1 MNSFLKPS
9 HLKLLLSTFLLFFV
23 LGMTAL
29 YAVKIEFHTFE
40 NKAQEKLYLQLIA
53 ELRCVK
59 CQNQNLAESNAELAM
74 DMREKAYELIIKGGS
89 RDDVVKYMTDRYG
102 DFVLYNPPFKVQT
115 LLLWIGPPIFLILSL
130 LMLFRLIRNQK
141 KQPVEAL
148 SDTDRDAVRELF
160 TSNAPIN
167 NKEK

>member
-1 MNSFLKPS
+1 MNALFKLN
-9 HLKLLLSTFLLFFV
+9 HLKLFLRAFLLFFV

-59 CQNQNLAESNAELAM
+59 CQNQNLAESNAGLAK
-74 DMREKAYELIIKGGS
+74 DMRDKTYELIVKGGS
-89 RDDVVKYMTDRYG
+89 RDDVINYMTARYG
-102 DFVLYNPPFKVQT
+102 DFVLYKPPFKAQT
-115 LLLWIGPPIFLILSL
+115 LLLWIGPPIFLYLSL
-130 LMLFRLIRNQK
+130 LMLFRLIRKQNNQ
-141 KQPVEAL
+141 PAEAL

-160 TSNAPIN
+160 TSNDK
-167 NKEK
+167 KEK